1 MVKRVVS
8 VVAASLVLLV
18 GIGAGL
24 YLANGAP
31 AVAAMAAADAR
42 AGGKPLVVKV
52 HARWCPKCL
61 MTMDVWS
68 EIENTY
74 AGRVNLLVLD
84 FTNEQTTEAS
94 EAEVRRLGLE
104 GLLDS
109 LDGTGSIAVVDA
121 ATRRVSASISG
132 SRDVAEY
139 KRAIDEAL
147 ASSRS

>member
-1 MVKRVVS
+1 
-8 VVAASLVLLV
+8 
-18 GIGAGL
+18 
-24 YLANGAP
+24 
-31 AVAAMAAADAR
+31 
-42 AGGKPLVVKV
+42 
-52 HARWCPKCL
+52 
-61 MTMDVWS
+61 MDVWS
-68 EIENTY
+68 DIESTY

-84 FTNEQTTEAS
+84 FTNERTTEAS
-94 EAEVRRLGLE
+94 EAEVRRLGLD

-121 ATRRVSASISG
+121 ATRRVTASISG

>member
-1 MVKRVVS
+1 MVKRVIS
-8 VVAASLVLLV
+8 VVAASLVLLA
-18 GIGAGL
+18 GTGAGL
-24 YLANGAP
+24 YMANGAP
-31 AVAAMAAADAR
+31 AVAPMAPADAR
-42 AGGKPLVVKV
+42 TVKPLVVKV
-52 HARWCPKCL
+52 PARWCPKCL

-68 EIENTY
+68 EIESTY

-94 EAEVRRLGLE
+94 EAEVRRLGLD

-132 SRDVAEY
+132 SRDLAEY

>member
-1 MVKRVVS
+1 MVKRVIS
-8 VVAASLVLLV
+8 VVAASLVLLA
-18 GIGAGL
+18 GTGAGL
-24 YLANGAP
+24 YMANGAP
-31 AVAAMAAADAR
+31 AVAPMAPADAR
-42 AGGKPLVVKV
+42 TGKPLVVKV

-68 EIENTY
+68 EIESTY

-94 EAEVRRLGLE
+94 EAEVRRLGLD

-132 SRDVAEY
+132 SRDLAEY